1 MRRVRAVTTFM
12 FCLFLLMAPRVA
24 TTDLVADLSNHLVS
38 ITTGF
43 TGADI
48 LLFGATEGEGDVV
61 VVVRG
66 PSATKVVRRKERV
79 GGIWINTE
87 EVAFSDVPSFYAVA
101 SSRPIGEFVS
111 DSVGARHEIGL
122 EQVRLAAVDASR
134 VEDLAV
140 FREAFIR
147 NMQRSN
153 LYTRETAQIAFLGNR
168 LFRTDIYFPDNA
180 PTGIYTV
187 AVYLLRDGEV
197 ASAEITPLVVS
208 KVGFSARIFDF
219 AHRHT
224 MAYGVLAILIAVM
237 AGYGASVVFRKE

>member
-1 MRRVRAVTTFM
+1 MRRARTVTTFA

-66 PSATKVVRRKERV
+66 PNATKVVRRKGRV
-79 GGIWINTE
+79 GGIWINTAE
-87 EVAFSDVPSFYAVA
+87 MAFRDVPSFYAVA
-101 SSRPIGEFVS
+101 SSRPIDEFVS
-111 DSVGARHEIGL
+111 ESVASRHEIGIK
-122 EQVRLAAVDASR
+122 QVRLTAVDDSPA
-134 VEDLAV
+134 EDLTV

-153 LYTRETAQIAFLGNR
+153 LYTRGTSQIAFLGNR

-197 ASAEITPLVVS
+197 TSAEITPLVVS

-219 AHRHT
+219 AHRHS
-224 MAYGVLAILIAVM
+224 MAYGVLAILIAVV
-237 AGYGASVVFRKE
+237 AGWIASAVFRKE